1 MTNSW
6 VKWIE
11 VTGSESVKKLC
22 YRNNK
27 LFVVY
32 CKSPKDTFVYSG
44 VSVATVKKMFKA
56 KSVGGFIN
64 QHIKPHHTLA
74 TKIKTTA

>member
-11 VTGSESVKKLC
+11 VEGSESIKKLC

-32 CKSPKDTFVYSG
+32 KKSPKETFVYAG
-44 VSVATVKKMFKA
+44 VSEATVKKMFKS
-56 KSVGGFIN
+56 KSIGGFIN
-64 QHIKPHHTLA
+64 QYIKPHHTLS